1 MEPGTVQKED
11 YYHYTKFPPEVLME
25 ACDQFLKRL
34 KGAFLGS
41 PGRKR
46 SVQRGWQTWE
56 FDDDSEFSAEYRK
69 ADVLV
74 ARYAVYDANGSF
86 VVSYTDKHTYVSV
99 GLSTREQ
106 IESVYEILNA
116 AAPRYTLSREERE
129 KELHKSVVIFIGH
142 GHSPQWR
149 DLKDHLHEKHG
160 FAVEAYETGAR
171 AGYTIVEVLKSLA
184 QKAGFALLVLTAED
198 ADSTGKLHARE
209 NAIHETGLLQGRLGF
224 ARAIVLVE
232 DGCEQFSNIAG
243 LQQIRFSRG
252 NIKETFGEVLATL
265 RREFGGEKVH

>member
-1 MEPGTVQKED
+1 MKKRD
-11 YYHYTKFPPEVLME
+11 HYHYTKFPPEVLRE
-25 ACDQFLKRL
+25 ASDQFLKRL
-34 KGAFLGS
+34 KGSASGT
-41 PGRKR
+41 PARTR
-46 SVQRGWQTWE
+46 SVQRGCQTWE
-56 FDDDSEFSAEYRK
+56 FDDDSEFSIEYRK
-69 ADVLV
+69 ADVLEAEYFV
-74 ARYAVYDANGSF
+74 IDTNGNFS
-86 VVSYTDKHTYVSV
+86 VTYRDKHTYVTV
-99 GLSTREQ
+99 RLNTREE
-106 IESVYEILNA
+106 IESVYEILDA
-116 AAPRYTLSREERE
+116 AAPKYTLSREERE
-129 KELHKSVVIFIGH
+129 KELSKSVVIFVGH

-209 NAIHETGLLQGRLGF
+209 NVIHETGLLQGRLGF
-224 ARAIVLVE
+224 ARAIMLVE
-232 DGCEQFSNIAG
+232 EGCEQFSNIEG

>member
-1 MEPGTVQKED
+1 MQKED
-11 YYHYTKFPPEVLME
+11 HYHYTKFPSEVLKE
-25 ACDQFLKRL
+25 ASNQFLKRL
-34 KGAFLGS
+34 KGSVLGS
-41 PGRKR
+41 PGRTR
-46 SVQRGWQTWE
+46 SVQRGCQTWE

-74 ARYAVYDANGSF
+74 AQYSVYATNGTFS
-86 VVSYTDKHTYVSV
+86 VTYRDKDTYVRV
-99 GLSTREQ
+99 GLGTREE
-106 IESVYEILNA
+106 IESVYEILDS
-116 AAPRYTLSREERE
+116 AAPKYTLPREERE
-129 KELHKSVVIFIGH
+129 KELKKSAVIFIGH

-198 ADSTGKLHARE
+198 ADSMGKLHARE
-209 NAIHETGLLQGRLGF
+209 NVIHETGLLQGRLGF

-232 DGCEQFSNIAG
+232 EGCEQFSNIAG

-252 NIKETFGEVLATL
+252 NIKETFGEVLATI